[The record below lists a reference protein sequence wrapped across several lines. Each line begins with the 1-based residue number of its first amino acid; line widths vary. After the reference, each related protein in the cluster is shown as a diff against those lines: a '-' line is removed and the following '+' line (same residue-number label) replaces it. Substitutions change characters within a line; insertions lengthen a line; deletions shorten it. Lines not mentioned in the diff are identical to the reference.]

1 MNHLELLASVEGMLG
16 FTVQER
22 QNDAILVRTPPAGGR
37 SSVRPANGDEVLMF
51 LRLLGLVST
60 LSDQTAAGEKARE
73 IERQMGDSLQAAD
86 ARIKEL
92 MIANKGLGE
101 ERAFLAEVHRE
112 RINSMQAKHDAGLIA
127 AAERMQEEWLRR
139 FDALKAEQDKRDQAW
154 ARQMEDSEHEIR
166 TTRSMLENA
175 ESARE
180 SAEEAKESAEEM
192 ASQMHSQ
199 LSDAEQKIVEL
210 KAENA
215 SLQEELKKFEM
226 AEGKS

>member
-1 MNHLELLASVEGMLG
+1 MNHEELSAAVQGLLG
-16 FTVQER
+16 FRIEER
-22 QNDAILVRTPPAGGR
+22 VNDAVLVRGEGTAHVT
-37 SSVRPANGDEVLMF
+37 VRPATNAEVMMY

-73 IERQMGDSLQAAD
+73 IERQMGDALQAAD
-86 ARIKEL
+86 AQIKEL

-127 AAERMQEEWLRR
+127 AAERMQEEWLKR
-139 FDALKAEQDKRDQAW
+139 FKEVEDRAEHAQERA
-154 ARQMEDSEHEIR
+154 
-166 TTRSMLENA
+166 
-175 ESARE
+175 
-180 SAEEAKESAEEM
+180 ESAEEM
-192 ASQMHSQ
+192 ASQMHAQ
-199 LSDAEQKIVEL
+199 LSTAEERITEL

-226 AEGKS
+226 AEEKS

>member
-73 IERQMGDSLQAAD
+73 IERLMGDSLQAAD

-92 MIANKGLGE
+92 MIVNKGLGE

-127 AAERMQEEWLRR
+127 AAERMQEQWLQK
-139 FDALKAEQDKRDQAW
+139 FEALRPLRA
-154 ARQMEDSEHEIR
+154 ARHQHLTER
-166 TTRSMLENA
+166 A
-175 ESARE
+175 
-180 SAEEAKESAEEM
+180 ESAEEM
-192 ASQMHSQ
+192 ASQMHAQ
-199 LSDAEQKIVEL
+199 LSTAEERITEL

-226 AEGKS
+226 AEEKS